1 MIARNDLTLNPAHN
15 GEYWIQDKIL
25 ATFSKDYNYLMF
37 DIGANI
43 GEWSTSIVNKSKN
56 KNGALHLF
64 EPASD
69 SYEFLVNLYK
79 NKSTV
84 KVNNIAI
91 SNKTGE
97 STLYIVDSMSATNSL
112 YKSDFKLEQKVQ
124 TITFDNYVNSEKITH
139 IDFVKSDTE
148 GNDFNILLG
157 AEEAMKKGIID
168 IWQFEYNVKWIY
180 ARHFL
185 KDVFCFIE
193 DKDYVLAKISKNG
206 VEIFDEWHPELE
218 RFFEANYL
226 LIKKNNKFIQNLSK
240 HVMFDHYNVLV
251 SKI

>member
-1 MIARNDLTLNPAHN
+1 
-15 GEYWIQDKIL
+15 
-25 ATFSKDYNYLMF
+25 
-37 DIGANI
+37 
-43 GEWSTSIVNKSKN
+43 
-56 KNGALHLF
+56 
-64 EPASD
+64 
-69 SYEFLVNLYK
+69 
-79 NKSTV
+79 
-84 KVNNIAI
+84 
-91 SNKTGE
+91 
-97 STLYIVDSMSATNSL
+97 L